1 VVNVVLLG
9 PPGAGKG
16 TQAPIVAKAIRGDL
30 LATGDLLRQA
40 VRDGTPHG
48 IEAREYMEH
57 GELVPDEIVLAIV
70 AERLA
75 AQDRARGFVFDGFPR
90 TVPQAQALDEAL
102 AALGQ
107 RVDHVISIDVP
118 REVLLDRLAG
128 RSASGRDGTA
138 PSRSDDR
145 PDAVARRLDVYTR
158 QTAPLRA
165 YYREHETLREIDGNR
180 PMADVTQQILRALG
194 GAPATQTVD

>member
-16 TQAPIVAKAIRGDL
+16 TQAPIVAEAIGGDL

-40 VRDGTPHG
+40 VRDGTPRG
-48 IEAREYMEH
+48 IEAREYMER

-102 AALGQ
+102 AAIGQ

-128 RSASGRDGTA
+128 RSASGRDGGA

-145 PDAVARRLDVYTR
+145 PDAVARRLDVYAR

-165 YYREHETLREIDGNR
+165 YYRQHQTLREIDGNR
-180 PMADVTQQILRALG
+180 PVTDVTQQILQALG
-194 GAPATQTVD
+194 

>member
-16 TQAPIVAKAIRGDL
+16 TQAPIVAEAIGGDL

-40 VRDGTPHG
+40 VRDSTPRG
-48 IEAREYMEH
+48 IEAQAYMER
-57 GELVPDEIVLAIV
+57 GELVPDETVLAIV

-75 AQDRARGFVFDGFPR
+75 TQDRGRGFVFDGFPR
-90 TVPQAQALDEAL
+90 TVPQARALDEAL
-102 AALGQ
+102 AAIGQ

-118 REVLLDRLAG
+118 RQVLLDRLRG
-128 RSASGRDGTA
+128 RAIDGREGAS

-158 QTAPLRA
+158 QTAPLQA
-165 YYREHETLREIDGNR
+165 YYRERQTLREIDGNR
-180 PMADVTQQILRALG
+180 PVADVTQQILRALG
-194 GAPATQTVD
+194 QRWP